1 MNAATFLPW
10 IPVFPFLGFLVNGL
24 LYLVSH
30 GRLGGKDAP
39 LGSHGDGHGDA
50 HAAGHGAAHGGHD
63 DHGGGHG
70 GHHDIPFKAVHTW
83 VGPVASGLSFVFALL
98 AIGSWWKETGG
109 HHEIVA
115 TLWTWIPMGSN
126 AGWFGAPDFSIDVAF
141 RIDPLSALML
151 GFVTFIGTL
160 IHVYSVGYMGH
171 DEGYGRFFSYLNL
184 FMFAMLTLVL
194 GANLAILFVGW
205 EGVGLCS
212 YLLIGYYT
220 TKDFAADAGK
230 KAFVMNRIGDA
241 GFLMGLFACV
251 AMFGTVDFTKMFAA
265 AAASPGVYAA
275 GGLMTFACLALFVG
289 ATGKSAQIPLFVW
302 LPDAMAGPTPVS
314 ALIHAATMVTAG
326 VYMVARCNVFFRIS
340 HEWALKALGE
350 NPTVWGLLT
359 HDASFVVAVVGGI
372 TAFVAATIGLAQTD
386 IKKVLAYSTV
396 SQLGYMFLGC
406 GVLAFGAG
414 MFHVFTHAW
423 FKACLFLGSGSV
435 IHALGGEQ
443 EMTAMGGLRG
453 KIPHTFRTMLI
464 STLAIA
470 GVPGLAGFFSKDQIL
485 GETFV
490 KGYPVLWAMAALTAG
505 LTAFYMFRLVKM
517 TFYGEYRGPK
527 ETWEHV
533 HESPATMTVPL
544 WILAAGAVVVGYLG
558 IPNFLVPGGNRF
570 EAFLEPSFPVLP
582 AGWTPHAHEVS
593 HSLEWTL
600 MLASIAIAGVGI
612 LLATTYFYKGSAPFA
627 LPAKV
632 VAAFP
637 NAYRWVRNKYFV
649 DELYEAVFVNGLV
662 KRGGRILWEIDARV
676 VDGLVN
682 GTRNL
687 TVGLSHVSSWF
698 DKTFV
703 DGAVNGVGDSFQAAY
718 RGYGKLQTG
727 QTQNY
732 AFGMAAGVFALVCIY
747 IIFA

>member
-1 MNAATFLPW
+1 MTAETLLPW
-10 IPVFPFLGFLVNGL
+10 IPVFPLLGFLVNGL
-24 LYLVSH
+24 LYLAAHS
-30 GRLGGKDAP
+30 RLGGKDAP
-39 LGSHGDGHGDA
+39 LGPHGHGGGHGDAPGAA
-50 HAAGHGAAHGGHD
+50 HAAGHD
-63 DHGGGHG
+63 DHGHG
-70 GHHDIPFKAVHTW
+70 GHVDIPFKAVHTW

-98 AIGSWWKETGG
+98 AILSWWKETGG
-109 HHEIVA
+109 HHEVVA
-115 TLWTWIPMGSN
+115 TLWTWIPAGPN
-126 AGWFGAPDFSIDVAF
+126 PGWFGGADLTIDVAF
-141 RIDPLSALML
+141 RLDPLSALML

-184 FMFAMLTLVL
+184 FMFSMLTLVL

-230 KAFVMNRIGDA
+230 KAFIMNRVGDW

-251 AMFGTVDFTKMFAA
+251 AMFGTVDFGKMFSA
-265 AAASPGVYAA
+265 AAASPATYAA
-275 GGLMTFACLALFVG
+275 AGLMTFACLALFVG
-289 ATGKSAQIPLFVW
+289 ATGKSAQIPLYVW

-340 HEWALKALGE
+340 HEWALKTLGE
-350 NPTVWGLLT
+350 GASVWGLLT
-359 HDASFVVAVVGGI
+359 HDASFVVAVVGGV

-414 MFHVFTHAW
+414 MFHVFTHAF

-435 IHALGGEQ
+435 IHALSGEQ
-443 EMTAMGGLRG
+443 EMTAMGGLRS
-453 KIPHTFRTMLI
+453 KIPHTYRTMLI
-464 STLAIA
+464 ATLAIA
-470 GVPGLAGFFSKDQIL
+470 GVPMLSGFFSKDQIL
-485 GETFV
+485 AETFV
-490 KGYPVLWAMAALTAG
+490 GGHPVLWALAALTAG

-517 TFYGEYRGPK
+517 TFFGEYRGPK
-527 ETWEHV
+527 ETWDHV
-533 HESPATMTVPL
+533 HESPATMTVVL
-544 WILAAGAVVVGYLG
+544 WILAVGAVVVGYLG

-570 EAFLEPSFPVLP
+570 EAFLHPAFPVLP
-582 AGWTPHAHEVS
+582 PDWTPKPHEASHA
-593 HSLEWTL
+593 LEYGL
-600 MLASIAIAGVGI
+600 MFGSIAIAGLGI
-612 LLATTYFYKGSAPFA
+612 LLATTFFYKGSAPWA

-649 DELYEAVFVNGLV
+649 DEAYEAVFVNGLV
-662 KRGGRILWEIDARV
+662 KKGGRLLWEVDARV

-682 GTRNL
+682 GTRHL
-687 TVGLSHVSSWF
+687 TVGLSHLSSWF
-698 DKTFV
+698 DRTFV
-703 DGAVNGVGDSFQAAY
+703 DGAVNGVGDSFQAAH
-718 RGYGKLQTG
+718 RGLGKLQTG

-732 AFGMAAGVFALVCIY
+732 AFGMAAGIFALVCIY